1 MAPSMRANLQERRE
15 HAAETPVLTVKA
27 DEYANISIAGALTVA
42 GVIVGAVVGLSVL
55 AALAPTWFD
64 ATGDLAENF
73 TNADVG
79 DTTANNIANT
89 VFPLIIG
96 LLGVF
101 AIAGLA
107 FAAMKLRGG
116 KGGM

>member
-1 MAPSMRANLQERRE
+1 MAPSLRHELQERRRE
-15 HAAETPVLTVKA
+15 AEMNPTFDPA
-27 DEYANISIAGALTVA
+27 RHSEGGAINISSAITVA

-64 ATGDLAENF
+64 SVGDLGENF
-73 TNADVG
+73 STADVG
-79 DTTANNIANT
+79 DTTANDIANN

-107 FAAMKLRGG
+107 FAAMKLR
-116 KGGM
+116 K